1 MKNYD
6 IFSAEAIIV
15 SRLAVFFLS
24 FDASEPGE
32 SRGKCLATF
41 TRDEELPIVIDP
53 EVIYIVP
60 R

>member
-15 SRLAVFFLS
+15 SRLAVFLS

-32 SRGKCLATF
+32 SREKCLATF